1 MAIIRYHTARG
12 IPKVRPVVIEKDTGK
27 SIIINGRRRA
37 KRGNWDNYYDT
48 FKEAKDAM
56 VSKARANVKGCTM
69 RLKEAETFLHK
80 MQVQEI
86 NTNVLS
92 VKI

>member
-1 MAIIRYHTARG
+1 MEIIRYHTSKG
-12 IPKVRPVVIEKDTGK
+12 IPKAKPVLVDKDTGK

-37 KRGNWDNYYDT
+37 KYGRWDNYHDIYE
-48 FKEAKDAM
+48 EAKEAM

-80 MQVQEI
+80 MQAQSI
-86 NTNVLS
+86 DSTIKL
-92 VKI
+92 